1 MKTIW
6 AVAFLMGTGSA
17 WAQTADVWFVAG
29 ESLISS
35 SLGADPEYC
44 VVATGLTAPTSAQC
58 QAAGDTGNDIK
69 LGNGFRFGFR
79 FGFNMKDHFGHEI
92 QYAYSRTSLSCND
105 VGSNVCYLYDSP
117 TAIKQGMAIHEGGYN
132 FLAYATKEGSR
143 IRPFGTAGVEFA
155 NYVPPGQSAAYGGG
169 STKFGFNYGAGVK
182 IKVKGFWGIRFD
194 FRQYTTPKPFGFPLN
209 GGWVHQ
215 EEVTAGFGVFI

>member
-1 MKTIW
+1 MKTIL
-6 AVAFLMGTGSA
+6 AVAFLLGAGSA
-17 WAQTADVWFVAG
+17 WAQSADFWFDAG

-35 SLGADPEYC
+35 SLGADPAYC
-44 VVATGLTAPTSAQC
+44 STGAIC
-58 QAAGDTGNDIK
+58 QSVGDTGNDLK

-105 VGSNVCYLYDSP
+105 VGSNVCLLYESP
-117 TAIKQGMAIHEGGYN
+117 TAIKEGMAIHEGGYN
-132 FLAYATKEGSR
+132 FLAYGTKEGSR

-182 IKVKGFWGIRFD
+182 IKLKGFWGIRFD
-194 FRQYTTPKPFGFPLN
+194 FRQYTTPKPFGFPLAN
-209 GGWVHQ
+209 GWLHQ

>member
-1 MKTIW
+1 MKTIL

-17 WAQTADVWFVAG
+17 WAQSADFWFVAG
-29 ESLISS
+29 ESLINSY
-35 SLGADPEYC
+35 LGADPAYC
-44 VVATGLTAPTSAQC
+44 STGAIC
-58 QAAGDTGNDIK
+58 QAVGDPGKDIQ

-79 FGFNMKDHFGHEI
+79 FGFNWKDHFGHEI

-105 VGSNVCYLYDSP
+105 VGSDVCLLYESP
-117 TAIKQGMAIHEGGYN
+117 TAIKEGMAIHEGGYN
-132 FLAYATKEGSR
+132 FLAYGTKEGSR

-182 IKVKGFWGIRFD
+182 IKLKGFWGMRFD
-194 FRQYTTPKPFGFPLN
+194 FRQYTTPKPFGFPLAN
-209 GGWVHQ
+209 GWVHQ
-215 EEVTAGFGVFI
+215 EEVTAGVGVFL